1 MLKLIDITN
10 QNINLSHMNKNKLL
24 SSLEFNNFLM
34 QKGTKVLCFGLYNDS
49 QLIDYIHVV
58 VYPVKKIFKIGVIH
72 YMTTNFIQSLNII
85 HKQLKQLLKKYK
97 IIHLYMTTEEYA
109 ATYDIESETTI
120 INPPFEIIDK
130 ILQQH
135 NFIKTN
141 PKHGAVKDILWQYKK
156 DLTNFKTEEDLLA
169 SYSSTRRKEI
179 ARAKKLGCNIV
190 ELNYNQ
196 LHRFISLYNE
206 TAKKHHTVQYD
217 IDYIQNLYHAFN
229 PTNKITVAVCEMDI
243 QTCLNYLNDLKTKLA
258 KEGTFQNKLD
268 KIQAQTNK
276 LSNMLKKQK
285 TIDLSSGVCFQEK
298 DEYII
303 FISGNSEEFSDYYGC
318 SFLQHSMIKKALDL
332 NLPYFN
338 FYGTPG
344 TYGDYT
350 NQGYGVYEFKKAF
363 RGFPIQYPHYSYA
376 LNKFLSKIFKL

>member
-1 MLKLIDITN
+1 
-10 QNINLSHMNKNKLL
+10 MNKNKLL

-156 DLTNFKTEEDLLA
+156 DLSNFKTEEDLLT
-169 SYSSTRRKEI
+169 SYSSSYRNKI
-179 ARAKKLGCNIV
+179 SKAKRFGCKIV
-190 ELNYNQ
+190 ELEYNHLERVLKLYTESARKHNFPQ
-196 LHRFISLYNE
+196 FTTDFIKNLHN
-206 TAKKHHTVQYD
+206 
-217 IDYIQNLYHAFN
+217 AFQ
-229 PTNKITVAVCEMDI
+229 PSNKITLAICEMDI
-243 QTCLNYLNDLKTKLA
+243 QTCLDYLNNLKTKLEKDSLNKQLELEKLQKNIIKLQNAA
-258 KEGTFQNKLD
+258 KT
-268 KIQAQTNK
+268 
-276 LSNMLKKQK
+276 QK
-285 TIDLSSGVCFQEK
+285 TIDLSSGIFIQEK
-298 DEYII
+298 NEYIF
-303 FISGNSEEFSDYYGC
+303 FIGGNSTEFSNYCG
-318 SFLQHSMIKKALDL
+318 SHFLQHAMMLKTLDL
-332 NLPYFN
+332 KLPWYN

-344 TYGDYT
+344 PYDDYSHIG
-350 NQGYGVYEFKKAF
+350 NGIYEFKKLF
-363 RGFPIQYPHYSYA
+363 KGIPIKHPHYSYA
-376 LNKFLSKIFKL
+376 LNRFLSKIFKL